1 MSIIIEHLM
10 HLDIIPDIPASFHRY
25 GGRKAAPVE
34 NGGKDPIIY
43 RLSAKAGQ
51 DFFHPQV
58 DFKGKTWGLAVN
70 YCWDDTCGDGS
81 NFKILKP

>member
-1 MSIIIEHLM
+1 VAN
-10 HLDIIPDIPASFHRY
+10 IPLFIGFQPA
-25 GGRKAAPVE
+25 KVV
-34 NGGKDPIIY
+34 
-43 RLSAKAGQ
+43 Q
-51 DFFHPQV
+51 DFFHPQYVSLLQV